1 MTASFVLTLDT
12 HAPVVTWGAVG
23 GANAGELL
31 QVGYQLNEPAIE
43 SARVQLADGRW
54 LDLTDTGATLEV
66 QLPPDTPDGWA
77 TIEANVRDDVDNT
90 ATRTHLVRLTGVIV
104 TPQPQETVGGSPW
117 RVGPRRARRAAPVQ
131 RTIRSRA
138 TASSR
143 SATRIR
149 TSAGDR
155 AIAVTTSR
163 SSRRAAAAHRSTWT
177 ATSRASLSTG
187 PRVSRDS
194 SQAIRS
200 SASISRR
207 DGPSI
212 EAILLGLL

>member
-1 MTASFVLTLDT
+1 LTASFQLTLDT
-12 HAPVVTWGAVG
+12 HAPLVTWGAVG

-31 QVGYQLNEPAIE
+31 QVGYQLDEPGVE

-54 LDLTDTGATLEV
+54 LTLTDTGATLEV

-77 TIEANVRDDVDNT
+77 TVELHVRDDVDNT
-90 ATRTHLVRLTGVIV
+90 AVWTHVVRLTGVIV
-104 TPQPQETVGGSPW
+104 IPQPQETVGGAPW
-117 RVGPRRARRAAPVQ
+117 RVGPRRTRRAALER
-131 RTIRSRA
+131 RTIRTRA
-138 TASSR
+138 TATST

-149 TSAGDR
+149 TSARDR
-155 AIAVTTSR
+155 ATAIGTSR
-163 SSRRAAAAHRSTWT
+163 SRLRAAAAHRSTWT
-177 ATSRASLSTG
+177 AGSRVALYTG

-194 SQAIRS
+194 SHELRS
-200 SASISRR
+200 SATVSRR